1 MLWLGQQYDWGKEWS
16 GQAAY
21 WRTNSSNFHLL
32 LRSCSKPCSGRY
44 CQKFKLMRLCLD
56 AVFEITKLI
65 KKFTKPGAI
74 FQKLKHDLA
83 TDTPSFCILC
93 PTRWTVCTASP
104 QRVLD
109 NYEVLLGVWEES
121 KNSQI
126 DSEMM
131 ARIIGIETQMLT
143 FNFLFGISLGIL
155 VLQHSDNLSKSLQHD
170 TITAS
175 EGQQLAKLT
184 IDVIKSI
191 RKEDKFKSFYDRVL
205 LHQSKFDIDA
215 TTLSHKR
222 HAPRQLQIGL
232 TDGSFHSTPEHNYRQ
247 IYYEAPDLVIESIN
261 SRFNQPGYNIY
272 CNVEDLVLIA
282 CRECL
287 YGTVLK
293 MCMISTRMTSPKCNC
308 RHNCLSCKF
317 YFLKRRTNQSF
328 QLTISLIKSLSQLF
342 SAQRL
347 AFINVWV
354 LMKMLLV
361 MPATNASSEHPF
373 SGLRRIKT
381 SLRTKITQKRL
392 NDLMVRNI
400 HKEKNDLLNLAVVAK
415 EFVSSRENK
424 VRLFGDL
431 KLSS

>member
-1 MLWLGQQYDWGKEWS
+1 M
-16 GQAAY
+16 
-21 WRTNSSNFHLL
+21 
-32 LRSCSKPCSGRY
+32 
-44 CQKFKLMRLCLD
+44 
-56 AVFEITKLI
+56 
-65 KKFTKPGAI
+65 
-74 FQKLKHDLA
+74 
-83 TDTPSFCILC
+83 
-93 PTRWTVCTASP
+93 
-104 QRVLD
+104 
-109 NYEVLLGVWEES
+109 
-121 KNSQI
+121 
-126 DSEMM
+126 
-131 ARIIGIETQMLT
+131 
-143 FNFLFGISLGIL
+143 
-155 VLQHSDNLSKSLQHD
+155 
-170 TITAS
+170 
-175 EGQQLAKLT
+175 
-184 IDVIKSI
+184 
-191 RKEDKFKSFYDRVL
+191 

-247 IYYEAPDLVIESIN
+247 IYYEALDLVIEAIN

-272 CNVEDLVLIA
+272 CNVEDIVLIA

-293 MCMISTRMTSPKCNC
+293 NVYDFYKDDISKMQLQAQLPLLQALFSEEK
-308 RHNCLSCKF
+308 
-317 YFLKRRTNQSF
+317 NQSELSINDF
-328 QLTISLIKSLSQLF
+328 IKSLSQLF

-381 SLRTKITQKRL
+381 YLRTTITQKRL
-392 NDLMVRNI
+392 NDLIVRNI
-400 HKEKNDLLNLAVVAK
+400 HKEKTDLLNLAVVAK
-415 EFVSSRENK
+415 EFVSSRENR